1 MKKLY
6 LSLVCLFVT
15 ISAQAAQTNEQF
27 RFETYWSGFKVAEMF
42 VVANQTDSDY
52 NLVVTINSEGIAKLA
67 SNYSSVN
74 SVSGAV
80 VGGKFKPKIYNSRWW
95 RKDEKQNIE
104 LRFSPKGE
112 VVSES
117 LIPPERVGK
126 RPIVEKEFKQNV
138 VDPVS
143 AAFVSRETIRV
154 ALKKNPNSRAVFAV
168 PTFDAKRRFDTI
180 IAIKGYKKIQ
190 IGGKM
195 QNLLHIN
202 LRRQPVAGFR
212 DKELVEMQEDQ
223 QTIDFYLNKNLV
235 PVWGSAKAQ
244 MGSATIKLVK

>member
-1 MKKLY
+1 MKFWLI
-6 LSLVCLFVT
+6 LAMVLAA

-27 RFETYWSGFKVAEMF
+27 RFETYWSGFRVAEMF
-42 VVANQTDSDY
+42 VVANQSDSDY

-74 SVSGAV
+74 TVSGEV
-80 VGGKFKPKIYNSRWW
+80 IDGKLRPEIYNSKWW
-95 RKDEKQNIE
+95 RKDEKQKIE
-104 LRFSPKGE
+104 LQFSRSGE

-126 RPIVEKEFKQNV
+126 RPDVDKKFKQNV
-138 VDPVS
+138 VDPVT
-143 AAFVSRETIRV
+143 AAFVSRETIR
-154 ALKKNPNSRAVFAV
+154 AELKNNPNSRAVFAV
-168 PTFDAKRRFDTI
+168 PTFDAKRRFDVI
-180 IAIKGYKKIQ
+180 ITIKGYKKIE

-202 LRRQPVAGFR
+202 LRREPLAGFR
-212 DKELVEMQEDQ
+212 EKDLLEMKEEQ